1 MNPFI
6 ILLSVVISGAAI
18 LDSLVFTAPD
28 IFIPEAGVVC
38 DKPKAFCATQQGIS
52 KEKTLS
58 YFSVE
63 RKNVNSQTAWD
74 SLLHANQ
81 RDVIEFS
88 DGAYCYLKEK
98 HATQYLLVHGISKTA
113 YLTELITCRNHFRV
127 FFMHKE

>member
-18 LDSLVFTAPD
+18 LDSLFFTAPD
-28 IFIPEAGVVC
+28 IIIPEEGVVC

-52 KEKTLS
+52 KNKTLS
-58 YFSVE
+58 HFHVE

-81 RDVIEFS
+81 RGVIEFS
-88 DGAYCYLKEK
+88 DGTYCYLKEK
-98 HATQYLLVHGISKTA
+98 
-113 YLTELITCRNHFRV
+113 TCQPVSFSAWYIQNSLFNRTNNLP
-127 FFMHKE
+127 